1 MTFEAGVTDMTP
13 TALRRDASFA
23 GRRALVVDD
32 NDTNL
37 LLMTALLSAWG
48 VEATT
53 ATSGEEALAALDGGR
68 FDVAIIDMLMP
79 GMDGLDL
86 ATRLHERR
94 PTCRRSSRRRF
105 RGTTS
110 RTTRDGTPRG
120 SAP

>member
-53 ATSGEEALAALDGGR
+53 ATSGEEALAALDE
-68 FDVAIIDMLMP
+68 
-79 GMDGLDL
+79 DGS
-86 ATRLHERR
+86 TS
-94 PTCRRSSRRRF
+94 RSS
-105 RGTTS
+105 TC
-110 RTTRDGTPRG
+110 
-120 SAP
+120 